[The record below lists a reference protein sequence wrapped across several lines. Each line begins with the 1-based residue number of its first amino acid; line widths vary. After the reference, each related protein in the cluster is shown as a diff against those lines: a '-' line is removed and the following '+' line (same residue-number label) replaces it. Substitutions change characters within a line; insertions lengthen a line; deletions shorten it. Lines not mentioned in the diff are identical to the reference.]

1 MKHSDDE
8 LRMQIDALIRDN
20 IQEVIND
27 YVDEKDESVKESG
40 LGFVKKE
47 GEDNQLKVNISKDE
61 VDKLIHEY
69 KKIKR
74 QQKSNFSEIKKLD
87 LLDKDGRPLQQ
98 MNYKDAGVD
107 VEAGNAFVEQLK
119 KEAPSIGGFGGMF
132 KVPRGYEEPVLV
144 SGTDGVGTQMN
155 ICRVAGDYTTIGIDL
170 VAMCVNDV
178 ITCGANPLYFLDY
191 VST

>member
-1 MKHSDDE
+1 MKQSDDE

-27 YVDEKDESVKESG
+27 YVDDKEASVKESG

-61 VDKLIHEY
+61 VEKLIQEY

-87 LLDKDGRPLQQ
+87 LLDKDGRPL
-98 MNYKDAGVD
+98 
-107 VEAGNAFVEQLK
+107 
-119 KEAPSIGGFGGMF
+119 
-132 KVPRGYEEPVLV
+132 
-144 SGTDGVGTQMN
+144 
-155 ICRVAGDYTTIGIDL
+155 
-170 VAMCVNDV
+170 
-178 ITCGANPLYFLDY
+178 
-191 VST
+191 

>member
-1 MKHSDDE
+1 MKESDDE

-27 YVDEKDESVKESG
+27 YVDDKEASVKESG

-61 VDKLIHEY
+61 VDKLIQEY

-87 LLDKDGRPLQQ
+87 LLDKDGRPL
-98 MNYKDAGVD
+98 
-107 VEAGNAFVEQLK
+107 
-119 KEAPSIGGFGGMF
+119 
-132 KVPRGYEEPVLV
+132 
-144 SGTDGVGTQMN
+144 
-155 ICRVAGDYTTIGIDL
+155 
-170 VAMCVNDV
+170 
-178 ITCGANPLYFLDY
+178 
-191 VST
+191 

>member
-1 MKHSDDE
+1 MKQSDDE

-27 YVDEKDESVKESG
+27 YVDEKEESVKESG

-61 VDKLIHEY
+61 VEKLIQEY

-87 LLDKDGRPLQQ
+87 LLDKDGRPL
-98 MNYKDAGVD
+98 
-107 VEAGNAFVEQLK
+107 
-119 KEAPSIGGFGGMF
+119 
-132 KVPRGYEEPVLV
+132 
-144 SGTDGVGTQMN
+144 
-155 ICRVAGDYTTIGIDL
+155 
-170 VAMCVNDV
+170 
-178 ITCGANPLYFLDY
+178 
-191 VST
+191 

>member
-1 MKHSDDE
+1 MKQSDDE

-27 YVDEKDESVKESG
+27 YVDEKEESVKESG

-61 VDKLIHEY
+61 VDKLTQEY

-87 LLDKDGRPLQQ
+87 LLDKDGRPL
-98 MNYKDAGVD
+98 
-107 VEAGNAFVEQLK
+107 
-119 KEAPSIGGFGGMF
+119 
-132 KVPRGYEEPVLV
+132 
-144 SGTDGVGTQMN
+144 
-155 ICRVAGDYTTIGIDL
+155 
-170 VAMCVNDV
+170 
-178 ITCGANPLYFLDY
+178 
-191 VST
+191 